1 VKVGDLVR
9 EKGEVDLAILVKK
22 EKHHITLF
30 WCDDGSVDRQ
40 PKIYMGPWEV
50 ISRPTGHRG

>member
-9 EKGEVDLAILVKK
+9 EKSGPDLAILVKK
-22 EKHHITLF
+22 EKHHITLL
-30 WCDDGSVDRQ
+30 WCDSGDVDRQ

-50 ISRPTGHRG
+50 VNHNESR